1 MDAAA
6 RNLHGSGPGAVSAAL
21 TLPAEHELLLAEVAA
36 RAEAVLL
43 QADAGRWPR
52 LEVRAFLDYLHLEVL
67 RHIVD
72 EEWLLF
78 RARHDA
84 SEGLHRL
91 REDHLGLREAIDQVA
106 EVAAEGDG
114 SSPEQLSR
122 ITRQLIA
129 RLKTH
134 IAAEE
139 ELLSEKGI
147 VPSTASLGSRPHSW
161 YALTEGAV
169 IDLDKLPGP
178 LGVDATLGRLLR
190 LREGEQVEL
199 WASTDPGP
207 VWGRLANQDPGGFG
221 FSYLARGPDQW
232 RVQIT
237 RRPTS

>member
-6 RNLHGSGPGAVSAAL
+6 RNLHGSGPRAVPVTL

-43 QADAGRWPR
+43 EADAGRWPR
-52 LEVRAFLDYLHLEVL
+52 WELRAFLDYLHLEVL

-84 SEGLHRL
+84 SEGLRRL
-91 REDHLGLREAIDQVA
+91 REDHLGLRAVIDQLA
-106 EVAAEGDG
+106 DTAAEGDD
-114 SSPEQLSR
+114 SSAEQLSR
-122 ITRQLIA
+122 ITRQLVA

-134 IAAEE
+134 IGAEE
-139 ELLSEKGI
+139 ELLAEEGMP
-147 VPSTASLGSRPHSW
+147 PSTASLGSRPHSW
-161 YALTEGAV
+161 FALTEGPV
-169 IDLDKLPGP
+169 INLDDLPGP

-190 LREGEQVEL
+190 LKDGEQVEL
-199 WASTDPGP
+199 RASTDPGP
-207 VWGRLANQDPGGFG
+207 VWGRLANHDPGGFG
-221 FSYLARGPDQW
+221 FSYLARGPNQW

-237 RRPTS
+237 RRPAS